1 MTLLDFS
8 IWNIPGFPWFEYRRR
23 EDEPGIGPSR
33 FHDLFGSHPVS
44 RARDRFR
51 RYALVELDQ
60 HKRSAHAIFK
70 GSQPLMKGPKGDP
83 IRLDRPSD
91 EGQRDA
97 LKTLWQVIAVI
108 ATVVAIAFLLYVLI
122 LVYGVMQRL

>member
-1 MTLLDFS
+1 M
-8 IWNIPGFPWFEYRRR
+8 
-23 EDEPGIGPSR
+23 
-33 FHDLFGSHPVS
+33 
-44 RARDRFR
+44 
-51 RYALVELDQ
+51 
-60 HKRSAHAIFK
+60 
-70 GSQPLMKGPKGDP
+70 
-83 IRLDRPSD
+83 DRPSD